1 MYNEK
6 RATEKG
12 AAVEILD
19 SILFY
24 FIQFYSVIKT
34 VTQDAAGGEG
44 SCCRARQRP
53 LWAAAHRGSVSTGQ
67 RSNQRCPAAISPVE
81 RCRLQKS
88 GNEELKLRLEEA
100 VGRQVGG
107 KGGMNGGMVETQTAG
122 GVFSFE
128 PPPPL

>member
-34 VTQDAAGGEG
+34 VTQEGRDHVAELASAPCGRLRTGAA
-44 SCCRARQRP
+44 S
-53 LWAAAHRGSVSTGQ
+53 LYWAAFQSACS
-67 RSNQRCPAAISPVE
+67 AAISPVE
-81 RCRLQKS
+81 RCRLKKS

-107 KGGMNGGMVETQTAG
+107 KGGMNGGMVETHTAG

>member
-1 MYNEK
+1 MLQSSP
-6 RATEKG
+6 APP
-12 AAVEILD
+12 V
-19 SILFY
+19 
-24 FIQFYSVIKT
+24 
-34 VTQDAAGGEG
+34 GGCAQG
-44 SCCRARQRP
+44 QR
-53 LWAAAHRGSVSTGQ
+53 LHWAAFQSACS
-67 RSNQRCPAAISPVE
+67 AAISPVE

-107 KGGMNGGMVETQTAG
+107 KGGMNGGMVETHTAG